1 MGYKPVYLSFS
12 SVAKRANYVPCFF
25 MCWLVAAAF
34 HPHQKANALSLSHG
48 FICLTFTICLRQVP
62 YIDDDNVCAGLV
74 TRCSFL
80 PMWSLSSAW
89 ELILM
94 YLAPGDLLPPL
105 DTMWVGYDGRMGVL
119 FVSLFLDID
128 WCSVTSTLLL
138 RVLIN
143 INSFI
148 GTVVRYN

>member
-1 MGYKPVYLSFS
+1 MSLASWSERRVDGLQASVPFFLIS
-12 SVAKRANYVPCFF
+12 SEEGKLCSLFFYV
-25 MCWLVAAAF
+25 LVGCRCISS
-34 HPHQKANALSLSHG
+34 PPKANALSLSYG
-48 FICLTFTICLRQVP
+48 FICLTFTICLSQVP
-62 YIDDDNVCAGLV
+62 YDDNVCAGLV

-128 WCSVTSTLLL
+128 
-138 RVLIN
+138 
-143 INSFI
+143 
-148 GTVVRYN
+148 